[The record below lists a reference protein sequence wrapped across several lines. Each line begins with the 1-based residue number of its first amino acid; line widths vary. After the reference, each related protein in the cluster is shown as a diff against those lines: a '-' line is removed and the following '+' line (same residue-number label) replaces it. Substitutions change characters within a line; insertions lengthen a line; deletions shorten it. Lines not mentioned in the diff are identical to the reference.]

1 MPRPT
6 FPAVLI
12 ALLLT
17 TVGDRWDPAHAQDR
31 EAEPFISTGL
41 AAVPL
46 PDTPVTYETAERQDI
61 RVSVVTAGLTY
72 PWGMAFLPDGRILVT
87 ERGGTLR
94 TIREGAL
101 NPTPVSGVPQVH
113 AEGLSGLMDVAVHP
127 RFEENQWVYLTF
139 SKPTPEGPRAALAR
153 GRLERHALVDV
164 DDIFVSNDVASIAAA
179 ARLVFAPDGALF
191 MSVGG
196 AFAGER
202 PLAQDPARHTGK
214 MLRLRDDGTAPDD
227 NPFIGRPG
235 HAPEVFSL
243 GHRNQMGVAI
253 HPDTGELWASEHGPM
268 GGDEV
273 NRILPGGNYG
283 WAVVSHGRE
292 YGGPLVSDQIRR
304 EDFAPPDVVWIPSIG
319 PAGMTFC
326 SGDRFPA
333 WRGDLF
339 VGALRVGR
347 VDRTGHLQ
355 RIGFNRAGQE
365 QRRESLLA
373 DLRRRIRDVVEGPDG
388 LLYVLTAGNRED
400 PEATRGAAAILKIE
414 PVE

>member
-1 MPRPT
+1 MTRPT
-6 FPAVLI
+6 VLV
-12 ALLLT
+12 ALTVVLLAMA
-17 TVGDRWDPAHAQDR
+17 GDRWDLARAQDQ

-41 AAVPL
+41 PAVPL
-46 PDTPVTYETAERQDI
+46 PNPPVTYETAERQDI

-72 PWGMAFLPDGRILVT
+72 PWGMTFLPDGRILVT

-94 TIREGAL
+94 TIRDGVL
-101 NPTPVSGVPQVH
+101 NPAPVSGVPQVH

-127 RFEENQWVYLTF
+127 RFEENQWVYLTY
-139 SKPTPEGPRAALAR
+139 SKPTPEGPRPALAR
-153 GRLERHALVDV
+153 GRLDRHALVDV
-164 DDIFVSNDVASIAAA
+164 DEIFVSNDVTSIGAA
-179 ARLVFAPDGALF
+179 ARLVFAQDGALF

-196 AFAGER
+196 AFADRR
-202 PLAQDPARHTGK
+202 PLAQDPAHHTGK
-214 MLRLRDDGTAPDD
+214 ILRLRDDGTAPDD
-227 NPFIGRPG
+227 NPFIDQPG

-283 WAVVSHGRE
+283 WPVVSHGRE
-292 YGGPLVSDQIRR
+292 YGGALVSDQIRR
-304 EDFAPPDVVWIPSIG
+304 EDLVSPDVVWIPSIG
-319 PAGMTFC
+319 PAGMTFYA
-326 SGDRFPA
+326 GDRFPA

-373 DLRRRIRDVVEGPDG
+373 DLRRRIRDVVESPDG

-400 PEATRGAAAILKIE
+400 PEPTRGAAAILKIE